1 MPEGRDAITEE
12 TLKALVT
19 AFYARVRQD
28 AELGPIF
35 NDAISDW
42 PSHLSKLTDFWHS
55 VMLTSGRYKGN
66 PMAAHIKHRAAITP
80 QMFDRWLALW
90 SDVTGEMLPPADAQA
105 MQAKAGMIAESLKLS
120 LFFRGDNAEE
130 AA

>member
-1 MPEGRDAITEE
+1 M
-12 TLKALVT
+12 T
-19 AFYARVRQD
+19 AFRHLDHLALPHDGKAVAHMRDD
-28 AELGPIF
+28 AEIGPLF
-35 NDAISDW
+35 NATIADW
-42 PSHLSKLTDFWHS
+42 PHHLDRLVAFWSS

-120 LFFRGDNAEE
+120 LFFRLDNAEE

>member
-1 MPEGRDAITEE
+1 MIAQGQLDEDGLSR
-12 TLKALVT
+12 LV
-19 AFYARVRQD
+19 AVFYERVRRD
-28 AELGPIF
+28 VELGPIF
-35 NDAISDW
+35 NDAIADW
-42 PSHLSKLTDFWHS
+42 PAHLSKLTDFWHS

-120 LFFRGDNAEE
+120 LFFRLDNAEE

>member
-1 MPEGRDAITEE
+1 MHPLIESGILLSSICAVALNLYFNGASGDGSDAI
-12 TLKALVT
+12 A
-19 AFYARVRQD
+19 
-28 AELGPIF
+28 
-35 NDAISDW
+35 DW
-42 PSHLSKLTDFWHS
+42 PAHLSKLTDFWHS

-105 MQAKAGMIAESLKLS
+105 MQAKA
-120 LFFRGDNAEE
+120 R
-130 AA
+130 